1 MQESECWKYAINMS
15 AIMECVEIILGRDF
29 MLKLIVDSTCDMDE
43 EMRKDLNVL
52 PLSIIMDDIP
62 YLDGIEVETKRVY
75 DYMREG
81 KLPKTSQISYI
92 HLLAILMEIAANKDE
107 AIYLTFSS
115 KMSGSHDLARNT
127 AREFLENNPG
137 IRVEVVDSEGGSG
150 GSSLLT
156 LHTLEMIKK
165 GLGIDEVLRNIE
177 DMKKCIKYHFTLQD
191 IAWLAKGGR
200 VNTALSTVGDM
211 LDMKP
216 YLTVREG
223 RIVVER
229 LVRGRKKALRKIA
242 DDIAA
247 DAKAY
252 PDQLITISH
261 GDDLESARIL
271 EKYIMD
277 LLPNAKTRIL
287 SIGSVLGAHIGV
299 GGVAAFCLTRRPPY
313 EEG

>member
-1 MQESECWKYAINMS
+1 MS
-15 AIMECVEIILGRDF
+15 IGLIRGGVFL
-29 MLKLIVDSTCDMDE
+29 LKLIVDSTCDMDE
-43 EMRKDLNVL
+43 EMREDILVL

-62 YLDGIEVETKRVY
+62 YLDGIEIETKRVY

-81 KLPKTSQISYI
+81 KLPKTSQISYV
-92 HLLAILMEIAANKDE
+92 HLMEILNELNKNKDD

-115 KMSGSHDLARNT
+115 KMSGSHDLAKNT
-127 AREFLENNPG
+127 AREYLENNPG
-137 IRVEVVDSEGGSG
+137 NRVEVVDSEGGSG

-156 LHTLEMIKK
+156 LHILEMIKN
-165 GLGIDEVLRNIE
+165 GLGIDEVLQNID
-177 DMKKCIKYHFTLQD
+177 DMKKCIKYYFTLQD

-223 RIVVER
+223 RIVVDR
-229 LVRGRKKALRKIA
+229 LVRGRKKAIRKIA
-242 DDIAA
+242 DDIAL
-247 DAKAY
+247 DTKDY
-252 PDQLITISH
+252 PDQMITISH

-271 EKYIMD
+271 EKHIREV
-277 LLPNAKTRIL
+277 LPQAKTRIL
-287 SIGSVLGAHIGV
+287 AIGSVLGAHIGV

-313 EEG
+313 EKG

>member
-1 MQESECWKYAINMS
+1 
-15 AIMECVEIILGRDF
+15 
-29 MLKLIVDSTCDMDE
+29 MLRLIVDSTCDMDE
-43 EMRKDLNVL
+43 EMRKDTMVL

-62 YLDGIEVETKRVY
+62 YLDGIEVDSKKVY

-81 KLPKTSQISYI
+81 KLPKTSQISYVHI
-92 HLLAILMEIAANKDE
+92 MDILNNLAANKND

-127 AREFLENNPG
+127 AREFIENNPG

-150 GSSLLT
+150 GSSLLA
-156 LHTLEMIKK
+156 LHIMEMIRK
-165 GLGIDEVLRNIE
+165 GLLIDEVLRNIE
-177 DMKKCIKYHFTLQD
+177 DMKKCIKYHFTLKD

-223 RIVVER
+223 RIVVDR
-229 LVRGRKKALRKIA
+229 LVRGRKKAIRKIA
-242 DDIAA
+242 DDIAS
-247 DAKAY
+247 DAKDY
-252 PDQLITISH
+252 PDQMITISH
-261 GDDLESARIL
+261 GDDLESALLL
-271 EKYIMD
+271 EKHIRE
-277 LLPNAKTRIL
+277 LLPESRTRIIA
-287 SIGSVLGAHIGV
+287 IGPVLGAHIGV

-313 EEG
+313 EQG

>member
-1 MQESECWKYAINMS
+1 M
-15 AIMECVEIILGRDF
+15 IIGYTHFMRSDF
-29 MLKLIVDSTCDMDE
+29 MLKLIVDSTCDLDE
-43 EMRKDLNVL
+43 EMRKDLKVL
-52 PLSIIMDDIP
+52 PLSIILDDTS
-62 YLDGIEVETKRVY
+62 YLDGVEIDSRKVY

-81 KLPKTSQISYI
+81 KLPKTSQVSYI
-92 HLLAILMEIAANKDE
+92 HLTDTLDDLAESGDD

-115 KMSGSHDLARNT
+115 KMSGSHDLAKNT
-127 AREFLENNPG
+127 VREFLENHQG
-137 IRVEVVDSEGGSG
+137 SRLEVVDSEGGSG
-150 GSSLLT
+150 GSSLLA
-156 LHTLEMIKK
+156 LHIMEMIRR

-216 YLTVREG
+216 YLTVRDG
-223 RIVVER
+223 RIVVDR
-229 LVRGRKKALRKIA
+229 LVRGRKKAIRKIA

-247 DAKAY
+247 DAKDY

-261 GDDLESARIL
+261 GDDQESALLL
-271 EKYIMD
+271 EKHIRE
-277 LLPNAKTRIL
+277 LLPESRTRIL
-287 SIGSVLGAHIGV
+287 AIGPVLGAHIGV

>member
-1 MQESECWKYAINMS
+1 
-15 AIMECVEIILGRDF
+15 

-43 EMRKDLNVL
+43 EMSKDVLVL

-62 YLDGIEVETKRVY
+62 YLDGIEIETKRVY

-81 KLPKTSQISYI
+81 KLPKTSQISYV
-92 HLLAILMEIAANKDE
+92 HLMEILDEISINKYD

-115 KMSGSHDLARNT
+115 KMSGSHDLAKNT
-127 AREFLENNPG
+127 VADFLEANPG
-137 IRVEVVDSEGGSG
+137 LRIEVVDSEGGSG

-156 LHTLEMIKK
+156 LHIAEMIRK
-165 GLGIDEVLRNIE
+165 GLGIDEVLRNID

-200 VNTALSTVGDM
+200 VNTALSAVGDM

-216 YLTVREG
+216 YLTVRDG
-223 RIVVER
+223 RIVVDR
-229 LVRGRKKALRKIA
+229 LVRGRKKAIRKIA

-247 DAKAY
+247 DAKDY
-252 PDQLITISH
+252 PDQIITISH
-261 GDDLESARIL
+261 GDDQDSARTL
-271 EKYIMD
+271 EKHIRE
-277 LLPNAKTRIL
+277 LLPEARTRIL
-287 SIGSVLGAHIGV
+287 AIGSVLGAHIGV

-313 EEG
+313 EKG